1 MVAITLSGEQQA
13 PMGPVPKGDYKMAL
27 VGSKQKTSKT
37 NNQYLELTFEIIA
50 GDCKGR
56 KVWDNLN
63 LWHTNVDAQS
73 FAKDRLAGLIYACG
87 LPGINDTDELLHKEF
102 VGSVDLD
109 TSGDK
114 DRNTMA
120 GFKRDMTGVNPPPQ
134 GFGQQQQQQSPQQM
148 SQAHAQQVTS
158 GGAPWQ

>member
-13 PMGPVPKGDYKMAL
+13 PLGPMPKGDYKMAL
-27 VGSKQKTSKT
+27 VGSKQKTSEK
-37 NNQYLELTFEIIA
+37 NNKYLEMVFEVIE
-50 GDCKGR
+50 GVYKGR
-56 KVWDNLN
+56 KVWYNFN
-63 LWHTNVDAQS
+63 LWHPNPDAEN
-73 FAKDRLAGLIYACG
+73 FAKERLSGLIYACG

-109 TSGDK
+109 TRGDK